1 MRLVL
6 LGPPGAGKGTQA
18 KILEER
24 FGVPQISTGDILRGQ
39 VAAKTELGRQAKAF
53 MDAGDLVPDDL
64 IVAMME
70 GELRGKPSFVLDG
83 FPRTVAQAEA
93 LDGMLQR
100 LGLPLTSVLSIE
112 ANREALMRRLSGRW
126 TNPRTGRTYHDE
138 FNPPRLPR
146 IDDEDGGPLVQRR
159 DDTIDV
165 VAERLATYDEKTA
178 PLVGYY
184 EKKGQLV
191 RIYGLQPI
199 DAVTQA
205 VLSALGRE
213 AARP

>member
-1 MRLVL
+1 
-6 LGPPGAGKGTQA
+6 
-18 KILEER
+18 
-24 FGVPQISTGDILRGQ
+24 
-39 VAAKTELGRQAKAF
+39 
-53 MDAGDLVPDDL
+53 
-64 IVAMME
+64 MME

-93 LDGMLQR
+93 LDAMLQR

-112 ANREALMRRLSGRW
+112 ANREALVKRLSGRW

-138 FNPPRLPR
+138 FNPPRVPQ

-184 EKKGQLV
+184 QKKGQLV
-191 RIYGLQPI
+191 RIDGLQPI
-199 DAVTQA
+199 DTVTQA